1 MALENIMQIAG
12 RAMDAQTIRMN
23 LSVSNI
29 SNAENLAGSPTE
41 AYKAKRPVFKEVM
54 ETEMDLSLI
63 HISEPTRPY

>member
-29 SNAENLAGSPTE
+29 SNNFFYNLPCPYFIYERCS
-41 AYKAKRPVFKEVM
+41 
-54 ETEMDLSLI
+54 SLI
-63 HISEPTRPY
+63 SISWGRA